1 MLPDGVVSKD
11 GEQLPLHRITMGAH
25 QKTRMHR
32 WHLSG
37 LDHRQFEYL
46 VEMDDSD
53 LAARGIVRC
62 VATQDHG
69 FPCRISLV
77 DARVGEELLLLP
89 YTHLACTSPYRAS
102 GPVFIRCQAVRCV
115 LPPGVVPPYVH
126 RRQMSVRAYDAGAFM
141 LSGQVCEGA
150 EVAATLDQLFDDPHV
165 HQVHLHNAGRGCYSC
180 RAERCTTDIQPDS
193 TPPSVEINP

>member
-1 MLPDGVVSKD
+1 
-11 GEQLPLHRITMGAH
+11 
-25 QKTRMHR
+25 MHR

-102 GPVFIRCQAVRCV
+102 GPVFIRCHAVRCV

-126 RRQMSVRAYDAGAFM
+126 RRQMSVRAYDARSFM

-150 EVAATLDQLFDDPHV
+150 EVAAALDQLFDDPHV
-165 HQVHLHNAGRGCYSC
+165 HQVHLHNAGRGCFSC
-180 RAERCTTDIQPDS
+180 RAERCTTDVQPDA
-193 TPPSVEINP
+193 TTPSVEITP